1 MTNEAPK
8 TIAEELAAATKLDVN
23 TVKATGWSEQKMAD
37 AFNTVS
43 GARQSRASLNNLSYI
58 TGSLSLVTLGMMLVS
73 PRFIIF
79 AAPMILGTWFLRSV
93 GKDMEERRVQS
104 VTRDIE
110 RAALANLT
118 TPKP

>member
-37 AFNTVS
+37 AFNDVS
-43 GARQSRASLNNLSYI
+43 GARQSRQSLNNLSYI

-73 PRFIIF
+73 PRFALF
-79 AAPMILGTWFLRSV
+79 AVPLIVGTWFLRNV
-93 GKDMEERRVQS
+93 GKDMEERRVQN
-104 VTRDIE
+104 VTREIE
-110 RAALANLT
+110 KAAMANLT
-118 TPKP
+118 APKP